1 MPKSKIIIAFLLLTL
16 LSIPATVFALK
27 QGEPFPALSGT
38 TLEGQDFSINSLK
51 GQPILLK
58 VGTTW
63 CPTCSQQSQEIN
75 KLRGF
80 LTENDI
86 KYIEIFI
93 QESKNKV
100 QKFLDRNGHQ
110 RPDVVILDQGAIA
123 KDLNIYQIPRLIFIN
138 KDYAVYRDGAPLR
151 SNALQHEL
159 LQMLTEK

>member
-1 MPKSKIIIAFLLLTL
+1 MPKTKVIIALLLLTL
-16 LSIPATVFALK
+16 LSVPATVFALK
-27 QGEPFPALSGT
+27 KGETFPALSGT
-38 TLEGQDFSINSLK
+38 TLEGQEFSINSLK

-63 CPTCSQQSQEIN
+63 CPTCIQQSQEIN

-80 LTENDI
+80 LTKNNI
-86 KYIEIFI
+86 KYIEVFV
-93 QESKNKV
+93 QESKSKV

-123 KDLNIYQIPRLIFIN
+123 KDLSIYQIPRLIFIN
-138 KDYAVYRDGAPLR
+138 KNFTVYRDGAPLR

-159 LQMLTEK
+159 LEMLTEK